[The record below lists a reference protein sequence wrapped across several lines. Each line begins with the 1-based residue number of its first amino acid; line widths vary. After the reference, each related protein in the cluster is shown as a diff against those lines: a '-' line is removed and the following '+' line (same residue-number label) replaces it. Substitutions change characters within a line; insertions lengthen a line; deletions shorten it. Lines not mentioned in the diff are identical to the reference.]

1 MIRYNL
7 KYLFSRNSTQYSTSF
22 YNQQSNS
29 YKPKIN
35 LSTLLRNNKDAIE
48 IEKTLNVLKLKNVI
62 GKLSTLL
69 LLLSRFGRVRL
80 CATP

>member
-7 KYLFSRNSTQYSTSF
+7 KYLFSGNSIQYSTSF

-29 YKPKIN
+29 CKPKIN
-35 LSTLLRNNKDAIE
+35 VSTLLRNNKDAIE

-62 GKLSTLL
+62 GELSTLL